1 MLDNLKQ
8 DLVRINYYRLL
19 QPKQVGLGHVVFE
32 ALRNAGYRA
41 VVFYRVGRWFR
52 CRKMGFCAAVV
63 ERFMRHL
70 CHCWISTAVD
80 IGPGFVI
87 AHVCGIIIDGIVGP
101 IGKNFTI
108 RQNVTIGG
116 NYGKSRNGRM
126 QPIIG
131 DDVSVGP
138 GASIL
143 GPVSIGSNT
152 IIGANAVVTT
162 DIPENSVA
170 GAFRA
175 EVVAKRACDG
185 GIIHEKDRVFVSR
198 RELYERMR
206 LLEEKIEKLEQIATS
221 ER

>member
-1 MLDNLKQ
+1 MLNNLKQ

-19 QPKQVGLGHVVFE
+19 KPEQVGPGRIIFE
-32 ALRNAGYRA
+32 AMRNAGYRA
-41 VVFYRVGRWFR
+41 VVLYRIGRWFR

-70 CHCWISTAVD
+70 CHCWISTAID

-87 AHVCGIIIDGIVGP
+87 AHVCGIIVDGAVGP

-116 NYGKSRNGRM
+116 NYGKARNGRT

-138 GASIL
+138 GATIL
-143 GPVSIGSNT
+143 GPISIGSNT

-170 GAFRA
+170 GTFRA
-175 EVVAKRACDG
+175 EVIAQRADDG
-185 GIIHEKDRVFVSR
+185 SIIHTKDRVFMSR
-198 RELYERMR
+198 RELYDRIR
-206 LLEEKIEKLEQIATS
+206 RLEEKIEKMEQTAKT